1 MEAASADVRDH
12 HPIMLPKRMKLAD
25 LARGVPDVTLE
36 GNGDVEVT
44 GIAYDSR
51 RVKGGDLFVAV
62 EGLHV
67 DGHAFAADAVTHG
80 AVAVALER
88 SVSLP
93 PGTPTLRL
101 ASTRNGLADIS
112 AEFYGRPS
120 RRLKLAGVTGTDGK
134 TTTTH
139 MAEHV
144 LQASGVVAG
153 AMSTVAFTV
162 SGRETDN
169 VSGQTTTEASEV
181 QAWLA
186 SMVEAGAT
194 CAVIETTSHALV
206 QERVRACDYDVAAFT
221 NVGHDHLDYHAT
233 WDEYLEAKARLIDLT
248 SASADKGIEK
258 TAVLNRDDASYERLA
273 RRPISRRWT
282 YGLTT
287 ASDFHPLDLSVS
299 GAGSRFRMRTPL
311 GETEVTLRVPARFN
325 IYNALCA
332 AGVCLALGVPLEDV
346 GRGLAGFEGVRGRL
360 EPVDLGQ
367 DFRVFI
373 DFAHSAGAL
382 ASALAELRPFT
393 SGRLIAV
400 FGATARS
407 DHDRPGMGRAAA
419 EFSDFFIITTDDPL
433 SEDPTEIARDV
444 QAGALGRAPGR
455 DYEIV
460 IDRRAA
466 IRRAIEVAKSGDCIL
481 LAGKGHERSMR
492 TARGSEPWDERAEAE
507 AAIRERLGAG

>member
-1 MEAASADVRDH
+1 
-12 HPIMLPKRMKLAD
+12 MKLAD
-25 LARGVPDVTLE
+25 LARGVPGATLE
-36 GNGDVEVT
+36 GNGEVEIN

-51 RVKGGDLFVAV
+51 RVKAGDLFVAV
-62 EGLHV
+62 EGLRA
-67 DGHAFAADAVTHG
+67 DGHAFAGDALARG
-80 AVAVALER
+80 AVAIAVER
-88 SVSLP
+88 AADVP
-93 PGTPTLRL
+93 PGTPVLHLT
-101 ASTRNGLADIS
+101 STRNGLADI
-112 AEFYGRPS
+112 AVEFYGRPS
-120 RRLKLAGVTGTDGK
+120 RKLKLAGVTGTDGK

-153 AMSTVAFTV
+153 AMSTVAFKI
-162 SGRETDN
+162 SGQETDN
-169 VSGQTTTEASEV
+169 LSGQTTTEASEV

-186 SMVEAGAT
+186 RMVEAGAE

-206 QERVRACDYDVAAFT
+206 QQRVRGCDFDVAAVT

-233 WDEYLEAKARLIDLT
+233 WDDYLEAKGRLIDLT
-248 SASADKGIEK
+248 AAAAGKGIEK
-258 TAVLNRDDASYERLA
+258 TAVLNRDDASYDRLA

-287 ASDFHPLDLSVS
+287 ASDLHPLDLSVTGS
-299 GAGSRFRMRTPL
+299 GSRFRLKTPV

-332 AGVCLALGVPLEDV
+332 AGVCLALGVTLEDV
-346 GRGLAGFEGVRGRL
+346 GRGLAAFEGVRGRL

-393 SGRLIAV
+393 RGRLIVV
-400 FGATARS
+400 FGSTARS

-433 SEDPTEIARDV
+433 GEDPVEIAREV
-444 QAGALGRAPGR
+444 QAGAAGKAPGR

-466 IRRAIEVAKSGDCIL
+466 IRRAIELARSGDCIL
-481 LAGKGHERSMR
+481 LAGKGHERTMR
-492 TARGSEPWDERAEAE
+492 TAGGSEPWDERAEAQ
-507 AAIRERLGAG
+507 AAIRNRLA